1 MRRGRSEGRSFA
13 ASVERGLQLA
23 IGMVILAKT
32 LVWAGQF
39 ALRPSYDGEELT
51 LAAVVV
57 CSVTIAGINCLR
69 GRASTVD
76 VLLCTIA
83 MVAGALMPRDSVPPS
98 GSADSPIIHLAEPML
113 LVIAARRRGA
123 VATMALI
130 AALFVG
136 LRWTTGGDDGLFY
149 GLQEAALIGGSVFG
163 ALFLVSHMR
172 RASGR
177 AERALA
183 TRRVD
188 EAERMS
194 SAEVEATSFLHDELI
209 PTLLAVAGLPG
220 DPDTWS
226 AAASALEE
234 IEVPAAEQ
242 GVGDLVAEIRTA
254 ADREHLKA
262 RFVVRGRRQR
272 LPDVVQDALVGAA
285 TEALRNVARHSGQ
298 RRARVTVVRRLGSI
312 RVVIAD
318 PGLGFTA
325 EPGVGLRVAIAGRV
339 SAVGGTSRVDSVP
352 GSGTTVALTWRY
364 RRVARLLGMS
374 PAHDQVIRAV
384 VPDPGRVALLASAVL
399 AGGYLATAALLTL
412 DNPVQPESYLGATA
426 IAALVVLLTNA
437 MTRGPLS
444 PAHLVLAAMAP
455 AAILAAALPSVP
467 SDGLGGAQSWLI
479 EFSALPALAVAWV
492 VSQRM
497 ILLLLVP
504 NALVITTV
512 ALHLD
517 RPASD
522 LPHLLFVQPLN
533 ALFVGIIVSVCRR
546 AGHMVTSRAVPVPQA
561 SDRRVALERLLGNFL
576 APVQEILLR
585 GALGRVTSTE
595 SSRAALLAHAARD
608 CLYLPGTEHA
618 DLRAELTALRATGA
632 QVESRMTEYP
642 AATRTLASALRALV
656 GSSPGQVTIS
666 GTVDESSVVVV
677 PGLGVDAAARVTRSL
692 PISWQARAEPEA
704 LVLTGPPDLASVIRR
719 GGRRLVRD

>member
-13 ASVERGLQLA
+13 ASVERGLLLA
-23 IGMVILAKT
+23 IGLVILAKT

-51 LAAVVV
+51 FALVVV
-57 CSVTIAGINCLR
+57 CSVGLAGIDCLR
-69 GRASTVD
+69 GRVSSVD
-76 VLLCTIA
+76 VVLCTIA
-83 MVAGALMPRDSVPPS
+83 MVAGSLMPRDTVPLS
-98 GSADSPIIHLAEPML
+98 GAADSPILHLAEPML
-113 LVIAARRRGA
+113 MVIAARRRGPA
-123 VATMALI
+123 VVIVLI

-136 LRWTTGGDDGLFY
+136 LRWVTGAEDGLRY
-149 GLQEAALIGGSVFG
+149 GLQEAALVGGTAFG
-163 ALFLVSHMR
+163 ALFLVTQMR
-172 RASGR
+172 RASVR
-177 AERALA
+177 AERTLA
-183 TRRVD
+183 TRRVV

-226 AAASALEE
+226 AAAIALEE
-234 IEVPAAEQ
+234 IEVPAADQ
-242 GVGDLVAEIRTA
+242 GLGDLVTDIRTVA
-254 ADREHLKA
+254 VREHLEA
-262 RFVVRGRRQR
+262 RFVVRGRRRR

-298 RRARVTVVRRLGSI
+298 RRVHVTVVRRLGSI

-318 PGLGFTA
+318 PGEGFVA
-325 EPGVGLRVAIAGRV
+325 EHGVGLRVAVAGRV
-339 SAVGGTSRVDSVP
+339 SAVGGTTHVDSVP
-352 GSGTTVALTWRY
+352 GSGTTVTLLWRY
-364 RRVARLLGMS
+364 RRLARLVGMS
-374 PAHDQVIRAV
+374 PDHDPVIRAV
-384 VPDPGRVALLASAVL
+384 VQDPGRVALRATAVL
-399 AGGYLATAALLTL
+399 AAGYIATAALLTL
-412 DNPVQPESYLGATA
+412 DNPIQPESYLGATA
-426 IAALVVLLTNA
+426 IAALVVLLTAA
-437 MTRGPLS
+437 MTRGPLT
-444 PAHLVLAAMAP
+444 PAHLVLAAVVP
-455 AAILAAALPSVP
+455 PLVLATALPSVP
-467 SDGLGGAQSWLI
+467 AAGLGGAQSWLI

-492 VSQRM
+492 LSRRM
-497 ILLLLVP
+497 TLLLLVP
-504 NALVITTV
+504 NAVVITVV
-512 ALHLD
+512 ALRMHL
-517 RPASD
+517 PASD
-522 LPHLLFVQPLN
+522 LPHLLVVQPLN
-533 ALFVGIIVSVCRR
+533 ALFVGIVVSVCRR
-546 AGHMVTSRAVPVPQA
+546 AGSMVTHRDVPQA
-561 SDRRVALERLLGNFL
+561 SDRRVALEGLLGNFL
-576 APVQEILLR
+576 KPVQEILLR
-585 GALGRVTSTE
+585 GALGQLTSAE

-656 GSSPGQVTIS
+656 GTSAVQVTIS

-677 PGLGVDAAARVTRSL
+677 PGLGVDAAARVTRTL

>member
-1 MRRGRSEGRSFA
+1 M
-13 ASVERGLQLA
+13 ERGLQLA

-39 ALRPSYDGEELT
+39 ALQPSYDGEDLT
-51 LAAVVV
+51 LAAVLV
-57 CSVTIAGINCLR
+57 CSVLIAGINCLR
-69 GRASTVD
+69 GRASTAD
-76 VLLCTIA
+76 VVLCTIA
-83 MVAGALMPRDSVPPS
+83 MVAGALMHRDDVPLS
-98 GSADSPIIHLAEPML
+98 GAADSPIIHLAEPML

-123 VATMALI
+123 VATMVLI

-136 LRWTTGGDDGLFY
+136 LRWITGGDDGLVY

-163 ALFLVSHMR
+163 ALFLVTHMR

-194 SAEVEATSFLHDELI
+194 SAEVEATSFLHDDLI

-226 AAASALEE
+226 AAANALEE

-242 GVGDLVAEIRTA
+242 GLGDLVAEIRTA

-272 LPDVVQDALVGAA
+272 LPDVVQDALLGAA

-298 RRARVTVVRRLGSI
+298 RRVRVTVVRRIGSI

-325 EPGVGLRVAIAGRV
+325 DPGVGLRVAIAGRV

-352 GSGTTVALTWRY
+352 GSGTTVVLMWRY
-364 RRVARLLGMS
+364 RRLARLLGMS

-384 VPDPGRVALLASAVL
+384 VPDPGRVALVASAVL

-412 DNPVQPESYLGATA
+412 DNPVQPESYLGAVA

-444 PAHLVLAAMAP
+444 PAHLVLAAAAP
-455 AAILAAALPSVP
+455 TAILAAALPSVP
-467 SDGLGGAQSWLI
+467 AEGLGGAQSWLI

-497 ILLLLVP
+497 IMLLLVP
-504 NALVITTV
+504 NALVITAV

-517 RPASD
+517 RPVSD

-546 AGHMVTSRAVPVPQA
+546 AGHMVTNRATPRT
-561 SDRRVALERLLGNFL
+561 SDRRVALESLLGNFL
-576 APVQEILLR
+576 APVQEILIR
-585 GALGRVTSTE
+585 GALGRVTTTE
-595 SSRAALLAHAARD
+595 STRAALLAHAARD

-618 DLRAELTALRATGA
+618 DLRAELTALRAAGA

-677 PGLGVDAAARVTRSL
+677 PGLAADAAARVTRSL